1 PREVHRLRRRV
12 RSRLKNRLEIGDRS
26 VNPYRWPAGAPAKGG
41 HMPRKVRRALARV
54 AKRLLTKMTIF
65 CFALGALLVVGA
77 AMWLGSMLGIAGF
90 GSAISATLALAAIAL
105 AF

>member
-1 PREVHRLRRRV
+1 
-12 RSRLKNRLEIGDRS
+12 
-26 VNPYRWPAGAPAKGG
+26 
-41 HMPRKVRRALARV
+41 MPRKVRRALARV

-105 AF
+105 AFYILLTIIAFLWSAFVWVRGDIAVV